1 MKVEALVFDMD
12 GLLLD
17 SERVVQRSWNYAGEK
32 LGYRRIGEH
41 IYHTLGFNVVRRE
54 AYFKSVYGEDFPMD
68 KFNELTRE
76 KYYGICD
83 KEGIGVKEGARELLI
98 YAKEHGYKV
107 GLATSSREI
116 HAKASLEKV
125 GLWKYFDGGVFG
137 DSVKHAKP
145 DPEIYLKACEAICT
159 EPVHSIALE
168 DAPAGIRSASAVQD
182 PGSSPESYPQPKPSG
197 FLPDEEVRGLCRY
210 VYPTL
215 LDVIKMLD
223 RENAEAGR

>member
-32 LGYRRIGEH
+32 LGYGRIGEH

-83 KEGIGVKEGARELLI
+83 KEG
-98 YAKEHGYKV
+98 
-107 GLATSSREI
+107 
-116 HAKASLEKV
+116 
-125 GLWKYFDGGVFG
+125 
-137 DSVKHAKP
+137 
-145 DPEIYLKACEAICT
+145 
-159 EPVHSIALE
+159 
-168 DAPAGIRSASAVQD
+168 SA
-182 PGSSPESYPQPKPSG
+182 
-197 FLPDEEVRGLCRY
+197 
-210 VYPTL
+210 
-215 LDVIKMLD
+215 
-223 RENAEAGR
+223 

>member
-1 MKVEALVFDMD
+1 M
-12 GLLLD
+12 
-17 SERVVQRSWNYAGEK
+17 
-32 LGYRRIGEH
+32 
-41 IYHTLGFNVVRRE
+41 VRRE

-125 GLWKYFDGGVFG
+125 GLWKYFDGGV
-137 DSVKHAKP
+137 
-145 DPEIYLKACEAICT
+145 LAI
-159 EPVHSIALE
+159 
-168 DAPAGIRSASAVQD
+168 R
-182 PGSSPESYPQPKPSG
+182 
-197 FLPDEEVRGLCRY
+197 
-210 VYPTL
+210 
-215 LDVIKMLD
+215 
-223 RENAEAGR
+223 

>member
-32 LGYRRIGEH
+32 LGYGRIGEH

-107 GLATSSREI
+107 GLRHPPERSTQR
-116 HAKASLEKV
+116 HLLRK
-125 GLWKYFDGGVFG
+125 
-137 DSVKHAKP
+137 SVCGNILMA
-145 DPEIYLKACEAICT
+145 
-159 EPVHSIALE
+159 
-168 DAPAGIRSASAVQD
+168 
-182 PGSSPESYPQPKPSG
+182 G
-197 FLPDEEVRGLCRY
+197 FLAIR
-210 VYPTL
+210 
-215 LDVIKMLD
+215 
-223 RENAEAGR
+223 

>member
-32 LGYRRIGEH
+32 LGYGRIGEH

-83 KEGIGVKEGARELLI
+83 KEGIDVKEGARELLI
-98 YAKEHGYKV
+98 YAKEHGYKGRTCDV
-107 GLATSSREI
+107 LQR
-116 HAKASLEKV
+116 
-125 GLWKYFDGGVFG
+125 
-137 DSVKHAKP
+137 
-145 DPEIYLKACEAICT
+145 DPRK
-159 EPVHSIALE
+159 
-168 DAPAGIRSASAVQD
+168 GIS
-182 PGSSPESYPQPKPSG
+182 
-197 FLPDEEVRGLCRY
+197 
-210 VYPTL
+210 
-215 LDVIKMLD
+215 
-223 RENAEAGR
+223 

>member
-32 LGYRRIGEH
+32 LRYGRIGEH

-145 DPEIYLKACEAICT
+145 DPEIYLKACE
-159 EPVHSIALE
+159 PVHSIALE
-168 DAPAGIRSASAVQD
+168 DAPAGIRSASAAGMIPVMIPD
-182 PGSSPESYPQPKPSG
+182 LLPPTPEIESLTAKIFPSMTEFQQ
-197 FLPDEEVRGLCRY
+197 FLFS
-210 VYPTL
+210 
-215 LDVIKMLD
+215 
-223 RENAEAGR
+223 

>member
-137 DSVKHAKP
+137 
-145 DPEIYLKACEAICT
+145 T

-168 DAPAGIRSASAVQD
+168 DAPAGIRSASAAGMIPVMIPDLAQ
-182 PGSSPESYPQPKPSG
+182 
-197 FLPDEEVRGLCRY
+197 PDEEVRGLCRY